1 MTQSIPPSRP
11 ASHAGLVER
20 YEELRRQ
27 VLSPAGGG
35 RGGQGL
41 MLFLRRG
48 MKGWMNG
55 WSRCPIAGPAKPSID
70 AGPVEAVVP
79 WHLRHEVVAI
89 LTGMALNIGQEMR
102 A

>member
-1 MTQSIPPSRP
+1 
-11 ASHAGLVER
+11 
-20 YEELRRQ
+20 
-27 VLSPAGGG
+27 
-35 RGGQGL
+35 
-41 MLFLRRG
+41 

-79 WHLRHEVVAI
+79 WHLRREVVAI